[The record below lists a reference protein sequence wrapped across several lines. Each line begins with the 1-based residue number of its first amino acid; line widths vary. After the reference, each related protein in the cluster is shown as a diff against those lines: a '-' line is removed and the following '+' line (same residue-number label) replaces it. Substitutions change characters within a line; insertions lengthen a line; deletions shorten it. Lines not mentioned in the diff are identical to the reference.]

1 MSIFMKGIVVVTFLA
16 IFAMLFGV
24 MELAAR
30 LYVMHGLKIA
40 DQDFT
45 HFYRFDPDLRLLT
58 WGDRH
63 HRHPYLGY
71 VNSRMDELAGLRDNH
86 DNSQYVIAILG
97 GSVAEHFAEYAIDH
111 PQYFDRLRQ
120 VIPEIGDRTIH
131 IVDLAVG
138 GYKQPQQFIVASY
151 FLGDFDM
158 TVNIDGLN
166 EIVLP
171 DLDPV
176 YPTDYPHFTLRLY
189 AKDGF
194 SLSPLLVYSL
204 TFAYKTMNAVPLRV
218 PILATSRLY
227 FVTWQGVRGI
237 LYWGIRR
244 LERRYLAAIG
254 IEAPQGQDE
263 RWAASKS
270 RQIGIWKKY
279 IRLQRQVE
287 SSRGIPAYFF
297 LQPNQY
303 LKGSKPLS
311 PEERATAINAEVA
324 DIKDAEIRLLRAA
337 AQDLTSEG
345 VPVFDLT
352 GLFHE
357 TPATVYVDA
366 CCHMNERGN
375 QIMARHIVSVL
386 AEQAMTNHA
395 RR

>member
-1 MSIFMKGIVVVTFLA
+1 MSIFMRGIVVVTFLA
-16 IFAMLFGV
+16 IFAMIFGV

-30 LYVMHGLKIA
+30 FYVVHGLKIA

-45 HFYRFDPDLRLLT
+45 QFYRFDPDLRLLT
-58 WGDRH
+58 WEDRH
-63 HRHPYLGY
+63 HRHPYFGY
-71 VNSRMDELAGLRDNH
+71 VNSRMDELASLREND

-111 PQYFDRLRQ
+111 PQYFDQLRKA
-120 VIPEIGDRTIH
+120 IPEIGDRTIH

-151 FLGDFDM
+151 FLENFDM

-171 DLDPV
+171 DLNPV
-176 YPTDYPHFTLRLY
+176 YPTDFPHFTLRLY
-189 AKDGF
+189 ARDGF
-194 SLSPLLVYSL
+194 SFSPLLVYSL
-204 TFAYKTMNAVPLRV
+204 IFAYKATNAVPLRV

-227 FVTWQGVRGI
+227 FVTWQGVRRI
-237 LYWGIRR
+237 LYWGIQRV
-244 LERRYLAAIG
+244 ESRYLAAIG

-287 SSRGIPAYFF
+287 SARGIPAYFF

-324 DIKDAEIRLLRAA
+324 DIKDAEIRLLRGAV
-337 AQDLTSEG
+337 QDLTSEG

-386 AEQAMTNHA
+386 AEQTMTNNA

>member
-1 MSIFMKGIVVVTFLA
+1 MSILMRGIVVVAFLA

-30 LYVMHGLKIA
+30 FYVVHGLKIA

-63 HRHPYLGY
+63 HRHPYFGY
-71 VNSRMDELAGLRDNH
+71 VNSRMDELAGLRENH

-120 VIPEIGDRTIH
+120 VIPEIDDRTIR

-138 GYKQPQQFIVASY
+138 GYKQPQQFIIASY
-151 FLGDFDM
+151 FLESVDM
-158 TVNIDGLN
+158 TLNIDGLN
-166 EIVLP
+166 EIIIP

-176 YPTDYPHFTLRLY
+176 YSTDFPHFTLRFY
-189 AKDGF
+189 ARDGF

-204 TFAYKTMNAVPLRV
+204 TFAYKTINAVPRRV

-227 FVTWQGVRGI
+227 FVTWQGVRRI
-237 LYWGIRR
+237 LYWGIQR
-244 LERRYLAAIG
+244 LQRRYLAVIG

-287 SSRGIPAYFF
+287 STRGIPAYFF

-311 PEERATAINAEVA
+311 PEERATAINSEVA
-324 DIKDAEIRLLRAA
+324 DIK
-337 AQDLTSEG
+337 
-345 VPVFDLT
+345 
-352 GLFHE
+352 
-357 TPATVYVDA
+357 
-366 CCHMNERGN
+366 
-375 QIMARHIVSVL
+375 
-386 AEQAMTNHA
+386 
-395 RR
+395 